1 MKELFPGYFKENE
14 SEIKE
19 LWDNCHFAFDAN
31 ILLNLYR
38 YSDATRKEFIKVLT
52 KIKER
57 IWLPNRSAEEYFN
70 NRLSVIDKQE
80 RAYDE
85 TLKSINSLESDLENA
100 RQHPFVSDKIMKRA
114 KSVFKD
120 LSKELEDNRS
130 IHTKR
135 IGNDEIQNSIATL
148 FNKNTGTP
156 FTREKL
162 EEILKEGEDRYKEK
176 IPPGFK
182 DGSKH
187 SESEVF
193 NEKCKKYGDFIVW
206 AQVIGKS
213 KEVGRSMIFVT
224 DDRKEDW
231 WTIFK
236 GKTLGPRPELIKEFK
251 EKTSNSFYMYQ
262 ADRFLELARENLNEE
277 VSEEIVKEI
286 REVRRRD
293 KIANKKNLER
303 QRSLNESHHFNSLR
317 NEVEL
322 IRSHQMNLSEE
333 RKMLEMKQIS
343 LREELE
349 QIQKHR
355 EGLFSDSNRAVEI
368 EPLMSHFYNVS
379 DKYER
384 VQKEKKMLSARSE
397 EIRQKLKWLEKESSQ
412 SMNKLNF
419 VSDKD

>member
-1 MKELFPGYFKENE
+1 MKELFQGYFKENE
-14 SEIKE
+14 AEITE
-19 LWDNCHFAFDAN
+19 LWDNCYFAFDAN

-38 YSDATRKEFIKVLT
+38 YSDTTRREFIKVLT

-57 IWLPNRSAEEYFN
+57 IWLPHRSAEEYFN

-80 RAYDE
+80 RSYDE

-100 RQHPFVSDKIMKRA
+100 WQHPFVSNNIMKRA

-120 LSKELEDNRS
+120 LCKELEDNRS
-130 IHTKR
+130 IHTNR

-156 FTREKL
+156 FTREEL
-162 EEILKEGEDRYKEK
+162 EKILKEGEERYKEK

-187 SESEVF
+187 SDSEVF

-206 AQVIGKS
+206 TQVIGKS

-251 EKTSNSFYMYQ
+251 EKTNNSFYMYQ
-262 ADRFLELARENLNEE
+262 ADRFLELARENLNED

-293 KIANKKNLER
+293 KIANKKNIDR
-303 QRSLNESHHFNSLR
+303 QRALNNSHHFNSLMK
-317 NEVEL
+317 EAEAA
-322 IRSHQMNLSEE
+322 RSRLMQLSEE
-333 RKMLEMKQIS
+333 RKLLQMKQIS
-343 LREELE
+343 LGEERE
-349 QIQKHR
+349 QIQNHR
-355 EGLFSDSNRAVEI
+355 EGLMTDSNRAVEI
-368 EPLMSHFYNVS
+368 EPLMRHFYKIS
-379 DKYER
+379 DEYEL
-384 VQKEKKMLSARSE
+384 VQKEMHMLSAHSE
-397 EIRQKLKWLEKESSQ
+397 EIRQKIKWLENEASQ
-412 SMNKLNF
+412 SMNELNF
-419 VSDKD
+419 VSDKY